1 MAMSRK
7 NYNAIATNF
16 GASIRN
22 GISKTDTYYATTYGA
37 WLMVEAFIEAACE
50 DNPAFDPD
58 RFRAWV
64 EETAEGTRDR
74 NGKRVGRQSR
84 SQVVTVMGHTNQ
96 GKDRLLDAIR
106 NTKTDIN
113 RTREYPNN

>member
-22 GISKTDTYYATTYGA
+22 GIEIHTPHQHAPTYGA
-37 WLMVEAFIEAACE
+37 WLMVEAFIEAARE

-58 RFRAWV
+58 RFRDWV
-64 EETAEGTRDR
+64 QETVDGERDIEG
-74 NGKRVGRQSR
+74 KKV
-84 SQVVTVMGHTNQ
+84 
-96 GKDRLLDAIR
+96 K
-106 NTKTDIN
+106 K
-113 RTREYPNN
+113 